1 MKANYLDHNRAKR
14 KFNELVDKRHQV
26 NCEKCLERLNHE
38 FIMTSAY
45 NVKFH
50 LVHLLC
56 VLHDEF
62 GFGKIRLNRL
72 LQAYN
77 DADKAFKADL
87 DDGVAWTK
95 AKRRLEEIGL
105 EFDDEE
111 SAICDQKER
120 LFEKDITY
128 YGKEKKRK

>member
-1 MKANYLDHNRAKR
+1 MKANYLTHKRAQR
-14 KFNELVDKRHQV
+14 ELNALVDKTHQKT
-26 NCEKCLERLNHE
+26 CEKCLERLNRD
-38 FIMTSAY
+38 FIETSAY

-62 GFGKIRLNRL
+62 GFGKVRLNRL

-87 DDGVAWTK
+87 DDGIAWTK

-111 SAICDQKER
+111 SAICDKKER
-120 LFEKDITY
+120 LFEKGITY
-128 YGKEKKRK
+128 YDKKKRRR

>member
-1 MKANYLDHNRAKR
+1 MKANYLDHNRAKC

-62 GFGKIRLNRL
+62 GFGKVRLNRL

>member
-14 KFNELVDKRHQV
+14 KFNELVDKRHQE
-26 NCEKCLERLNHE
+26 NCEKCLERLNRE
-38 FIMTSAY
+38 FVMTSAY

-62 GFGKIRLNRL
+62 SFGKVRLNRL

-95 AKRRLEEIGL
+95 ARRRLEEIDL

-120 LFEKDITY
+120 LFEKDIKY